1 MSEYCIIMP
10 YYDIKIEDVTD
21 ESHATY
27 GSFMSGYW
35 IVILGYDT

>member
-1 MSEYCIIMP
+1 MSEYCIIMS
-10 YYDIKIEDVTD
+10 YYDIKIEDVTV
-21 ESHATY
+21 ESHA